1 MEYLKK
7 RMKFLLI
14 IIFSIAVIAFV
25 QYEIHFDHNI
35 DLKKVGFIMTILQA
49 AAGGYGLYGLV
60 QFFRVK

>member
-7 RMKFLLI
+7 RMKFILI
-14 IIFSIAVIAFV
+14 IIFSVAVIAFV
-25 QYEIHFDHNI
+25 QYEIHFDNNI
-35 DLKKVGFIMTILQA
+35 SLKKVGFIMTILQA

>member
-14 IIFSIAVIAFV
+14 IIFSVAIILFV
-25 QYEIHFDHNI
+25 QYELNYDKNL
-35 DLKKVGFIMTILQA
+35 DLKKVGIYMTILQIA
-49 AAGGYGLYGLV
+49 CSGYGLYGLI

>member
-7 RMKFLLI
+7 RMKFILI
-14 IIFSIAVIAFV
+14 MIFSVAIIAFV
-25 QYEIHFDHNI
+25 QYEIHFDSNI
-35 DLKKVGFIMTILQA
+35 SLKKVGFMMTILQA

>member
-14 IIFSIAVIAFV
+14 IIFSIAVIFFV
-25 QYEIHFDHNI
+25 QYELHFDKNL

-49 AAGGYGLYGLV
+49 AAGGYGIYGIV

>member
-14 IIFSIAVIAFV
+14 IIFSVAVIFFV
-25 QYEIHFDHNI
+25 QYELHFDNNL
-35 DLKKVGFIMTILQA
+35 DLKKVGLIMTILQA
-49 AAGGYGLYGLV
+49 AAGGYGIYGVV

>member
-7 RMKFLLI
+7 RMKFILI
-14 IIFSIAVIAFV
+14 IIFSLAVIAFA
-25 QYEIHFDHNI
+25 QYEIHFDHNLS
-35 DLKKVGFIMTILQA
+35 LKKVGMILLILQA

>member
-7 RMKFLLI
+7 RLKFILI

-25 QYEIHFDHNI
+25 QYELHFDKNLDI
-35 DLKKVGFIMTILQA
+35 KKVGMMMTILQA

>member
-1 MEYLKK
+1 MVYLKK

-14 IIFSIAVIAFV
+14 ILFSIAIIAFV
-25 QYEIHFDHNI
+25 QYEIHFDQNI
-35 DLKKVGFIMTILQA
+35 NLKKVGFIMTILQA

>member
-14 IIFSIAVIAFV
+14 IIFSIAIIAFV
-25 QYEIHFDHNI
+25 QYEIHFDQNI
-35 DLKKVGFIMTILQA
+35 NLKKVGFIMTILQA

-60 QFFRVK
+60 QVFRVK

>member
-14 IIFSIAVIAFV
+14 IIFSIAIIAFV
-25 QYEIHFDHNI
+25 QYEIHFDQNI
-35 DLKKVGFIMTILQA
+35 NLKKVGFIMTILQA

>member
-7 RMKFLLI
+7 RMKFILI
-14 IIFSIAVIAFV
+14 MIFSVAIIAFV

-35 DLKKVGFIMTILQA
+35 SFKKVGFMMTILQA

>member
-14 IIFSIAVIAFV
+14 IIFSVAIILFV
-25 QYEIHFDHNI
+25 QYEMNHDTNL
-35 DLKKVGFIMTILQA
+35 DLKKVGTIMTILKIA
-49 AAGGYGLYGLV
+49 CGGYGLYGLV

>member
-14 IIFSIAVIAFV
+14 IIFSIAIIAFV
-25 QYEIHFDHNI
+25 QYEIHFDQNI
-35 DLKKVGFIMTILQA
+35 NLKKVGFIMTILQT

>member
-14 IIFSIAVIAFV
+14 IIFSVAIILFV
-25 QYEIHFDHNI
+25 QYEINYDKNLDF
-35 DLKKVGFIMTILQA
+35 KKVGTIMTILKI

>member
-14 IIFSIAVIAFV
+14 IIFSIAIIAFV
-25 QYEIHFDHNI
+25 QYEIHFDQNI
-35 DLKKVGFIMTILQA
+35 NLKKVGLIMTILQA

>member
-7 RMKFLLI
+7 RLKFILI

-25 QYEIHFDHNI
+25 QYELHFDHNLNI
-35 DLKKVGFIMTILQA
+35 KKVGMIMTILQA

>member
-7 RMKFLLI
+7 IMKFLLI
-14 IIFSIAVIAFV
+14 IIFSIAIIAFV
-25 QYEIHFDHNI
+25 QYEIHFDRNI
-35 DLKKVGFIMTILQA
+35 DLSKVGLIMTILQA